1 MPTADLKRASIEV
14 NDGLDAIVIV
24 NDLGDVPG
32 GRTLDVSG
40 LATDVEVI
48 RSGHILIQN
57 DTTKAVKPLG
67 VTSEAYDTLPEGHSY
82 LGVLKASVLK
92 KDPRAAILTIGQVN
106 AAGQTIL
113 MVTHSVKAASHAGRV
128 LFLRDGEVYHQL
140 YRGAE
145 SREALFRRISDTLT
159 VLTQGGENHG

>member
-48 RSGHILIQN
+48 RSGHILIQMCIR
-57 DTTKAVKPLG
+57 DSIRPA
-67 VTSEAYDTLPEGHSY
+67 
-82 LGVLKASVLK
+82 
-92 KDPRAAILTIGQVN
+92 TIGCKTYD
-106 AAGQTIL
+106 GT
-113 MVTHSVKAASHAGRV
+113 M
-128 LFLRDGEVYHQL
+128 LRHTCQAHL
-140 YRGAE
+140 
-145 SREALFRRISDTLT
+145 
-159 VLTQGGENHG
+159 

>member
-92 KDPRAAILTIGQVN
+92 KRPEGSNPDYRSGQCRSKSVPRNGGNQNGIAP
-106 AAGQTIL
+106 
-113 MVTHSVKAASHAGRV
+113 HRV
-128 LFLRDGEVYHQL
+128 P
-140 YRGAE
+140 
-145 SREALFRRISDTLT
+145 
-159 VLTQGGENHG
+159 

>member
-40 LATDVEVI
+40 LAPDVEVI

-57 DTTKAVKPLG
+57 DTTKAVKPCLLY
-67 VTSEAYDTLPEGHSY
+67 TSD
-82 LGVLKASVLK
+82 
-92 KDPRAAILTIGQVN
+92 AA
-106 AAGQTIL
+106 
-113 MVTHSVKAASHAGRV
+113 
-128 LFLRDGEVYHQL
+128 D
-140 YRGAE
+140 
-145 SREALFRRISDTLT
+145 D
-159 VLTQGGENHG
+159 

>member
-67 VTSEAYDTLPEGHSY
+67 VTSPKDIRT
-82 LGVLKASVLK
+82 SVC
-92 KDPRAAILTIGQVN
+92 
-106 AAGQTIL
+106 
-113 MVTHSVKAASHAGRV
+113 
-128 LFLRDGEVYHQL
+128 
-140 YRGAE
+140 
-145 SREALFRRISDTLT
+145 
-159 VLTQGGENHG
+159 

>member
-67 VTSEAYDTLPEGHSY
+67 VTSEAYDPLPEGHSY

-106 AAGQTIL
+106 AAASPYP
-113 MVTHSVKAASHAGRV
+113 VTAAIKTGLPRIE
-128 LFLRDGEVYHQL
+128 FLN
-140 YRGAE
+140 A
-145 SREALFRRISDTLT
+145 
-159 VLTQGGENHG
+159 

>member
-1 MPTADLKRASIEV
+1 MPTADLKRTSNEV

-40 LATDVEVI
+40 LPADVDVVK
-48 RSGHILIQN
+48 SGHILIQ
-57 DTTKAVKPLG
+57 DDKTKAVKLLG
-67 VTSEAYDTLPEGHSY
+67 VASNAYETLPAGHSY

-106 AAGQTIL
+106 AAASPYP
-113 MVTHSVKAASHAGRV
+113 VTAAIKTGLPRIE
-128 LFLRDGEVYHQL
+128 FLNV
-140 YRGAE
+140 
-145 SREALFRRISDTLT
+145 
-159 VLTQGGENHG
+159 

>member
-67 VTSEAYDTLPEGHSY
+67 VTSEAYDTPARRTFVPRCAESLRAEERPEGSNPDY
-82 LGVLKASVLK
+82 RSGQCRSKSV
-92 KDPRAAILTIGQVN
+92 PRNGGNQNGIAP
-106 AAGQTIL
+106 
-113 MVTHSVKAASHAGRV
+113 HRV
-128 LFLRDGEVYHQL
+128 P
-140 YRGAE
+140 
-145 SREALFRRISDTLT
+145 
-159 VLTQGGENHG
+159 

>member
-1 MPTADLKRASIEV
+1 MEV

-40 LATDVEVI
+40 LAADAEVVKL
-48 RSGHILIQN
+48 GHILIQ
-57 DTTKAVKPLG
+57 DVKTKAVKPLG
-67 VTSEAYDTLPEGHSY
+67 VSAGAYETLPSGHSY

-106 AAGQTIL
+106 AAASPYP
-113 MVTHSVKAASHAGRV
+113 VTAAIKTGLPRIE
-128 LFLRDGEVYHQL
+128 FLN
-140 YRGAE
+140 A
-145 SREALFRRISDTLT
+145 
-159 VLTQGGENHG
+159 

>member
-67 VTSEAYDTLPEGHSY
+67 VTSEAYDTEGHSY

-106 AAGQTIL
+106 AAASPYP
-113 MVTHSVKAASHAGRV
+113 VTAAIKTG
-128 LFLRDGEVYHQL
+128 LPLIEFLN
-140 YRGAE
+140 A
-145 SREALFRRISDTLT
+145 
-159 VLTQGGENHG
+159 